1 MLLDAIERYGLEPLV
16 FTLSRI
22 GGWPLIMEPDEWN
35 EEEYS
40 WQKVDDQYVRLT
52 GKNAFHDVRIVND
65 YDSNETEKLVHVR
78 HKLLIKIITPAL
90 TLHIQI

>member
-1 MLLDAIERYGLEPLV
+1 MMDKQGLGPLI

-52 GKNAFHDVRIVND
+52 GTNAFHDVRVID
-65 YDSNETEKLVHVR
+65 DHISNKTRKIVHV
-78 HKLLIKIITPAL
+78 LITSFSL
-90 TLHIQI
+90 RLSLCLD

>member
-1 MLLDAIERYGLEPLV
+1 MLLETMDKQGLEPLV

-52 GKNAFHDVRIVND
+52 GRNAFHDVRVIED
-65 YDSNETEKLVHVR
+65 DDDDDSSNETRKIVHV
-78 HKLLIKIITPAL
+78 LITSFSF
-90 TLHIQI
+90 